1 MNKNRRESIM
11 NAINSFEQKNKPKKV
26 TRNRKKKNSSPE
38 SDFVKDFL
46 KIVKSLDGYFEI
58 HTIEAK
64 AVWNVDAGRYV
75 NGQAESSFPDMVG
88 NDIYGNVLYI
98 EAKAP
103 GKRSTLSLGQYKFL
117 KRKIEMNCF
126 AVCIDSI
133 DSFKELYK
141 KWLKSSR
148 ECKKQLLLNELPLS
162 KKNKAI
168 LNDNEPLFD

>member
-1 MNKNRRESIM
+1 MDKNRRESIM

-26 TRNRKKKNSSPE
+26 LPKKKKKNTSPE
-38 SDFVKDFL
+38 SDFVKSFL
-46 KIVKSLDGYFEI
+46 KFVKTLDGYFEI

-64 AVWNVDAGRYV
+64 AVWNVEAGRYV

-88 NDIYGNVLYI
+88 NDKYGNVLYI

-103 GKRSTLSLGQYKFL
+103 GKRSTLSLGQYEFL

-126 AVCIDSI
+126 AVCIDSV
-133 DSFKELYK
+133 DLFKELYK
-141 KWLKSSR
+141 KWLKGSGDSR
-148 ECKKQLLLNELPLS
+148 KQLLINELPLS

-168 LNDNEPLFD
+168 LNDDEPLF